1 MVEGVVKWVV
11 EWAEWAESGHADD
24 NMKSDAGRNDAG
36 NEPQRHVSDKPC
48 VSLSLPPNSPP
59 PPPTLGNENVGGKI
73 RECFRDSKQPFLGP

>member
-59 PPPTLGNENVGGKI
+59 LHH
-73 RECFRDSKQPFLGP
+73 L